1 MTSKNKNTSENNE
14 KGINPKNA
22 EAYSAQSELINFTKN
37 LNSNSQ
43 ISSTLKNKI
52 YFWLIDLNIL
62 KENAIKVDDIP
73 LLCTNGVLLCDLINR
88 LEGVIR
94 FIFLYLIILEIGDN

>member
-1 MTSKNKNTSENNE
+1 MSEKSEVEKVGIDQKN
-14 KGINPKNA
+14 P
-22 EAYSAQSELINFTKN
+22 EAHSIQTEIINFTKN
-37 LNSNSQ
+37 PNSNSH

-52 YFWLIDLNIL
+52 YFWLVDLNIL

-73 LLCTNGVLLCDLINR
+73 LLSTNGVLLCDLINR

-94 FIFLYLIILEIGDN
+94 FIFLYFIIIEIGDN